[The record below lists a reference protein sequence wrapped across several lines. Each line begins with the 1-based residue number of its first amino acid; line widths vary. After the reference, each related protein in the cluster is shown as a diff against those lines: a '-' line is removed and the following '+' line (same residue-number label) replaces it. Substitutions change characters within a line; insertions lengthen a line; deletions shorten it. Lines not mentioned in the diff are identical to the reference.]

1 MGFRDILCDKFW
13 GNFSIRELLLDTCL
27 RTPNIIRDRFWD
39 VLKMSIELRP
49 RLADSSVERVCER
62 ERARA
67 TTSDGR
73 RGASDCRRDNCS
85 S

>member
-1 MGFRDILCDKFW
+1 M
-13 GNFSIRELLLDTCL
+13 
-27 RTPNIIRDRFWD
+27 IRDRFGN
-39 VLKMSIELRP
+39 VLKLSIELHPRFSTGKSGSP

-62 ERARA
+62 ERTRA
-67 TTSDGR
+67 TTSEGR